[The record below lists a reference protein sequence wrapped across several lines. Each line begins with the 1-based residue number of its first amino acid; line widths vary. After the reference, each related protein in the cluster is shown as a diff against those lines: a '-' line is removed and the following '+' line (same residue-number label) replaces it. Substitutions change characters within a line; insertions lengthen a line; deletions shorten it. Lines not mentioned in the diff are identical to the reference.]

1 MSLKEK
7 LRKYLPTRKTP
18 MTAEMIAE
26 RFGYAHKTA
35 LKAMSKLI
43 KEGVAKEVL
52 VASKKRYVRAI
63 L

>member
-7 LRKYLPTRKTP
+7 LREYLPTRKTP
-18 MTAEMIAE
+18 MTAEMIAK
-26 RFGYAHKTA
+26 RFSCSPKTA

-43 KEGVAKEVL
+43 KEGVVREVL
-52 VASKKRYVRAI
+52 IATKSRYVKGI